1 MQGLVECL
9 HGYICES
16 LEIAMSKIDDIVKE
30 NLLEDGT
37 ILLLRDKYIGIRGC
51 IEISTKEV
59 LKRETAYCSRKPDF
73 G

>member
-1 MQGLVECL
+1 
-9 HGYICES
+9 
-16 LEIAMSKIDDIVKE
+16 MSKIDDIVKE